1 MALLSTVISRIS
13 ASNSSRTLV
22 CRHFSALTPQQPSI
36 SHKNYYRNASY
47 DSAGEKFQTVDRN
60 KPFKKI
66 IFGGIVAGTI
76 YAFGMKWWSDQ
87 QYKASLLQE
96 GHAMSYKDY
105 QITEEIPEFK
115 VARSLRNPADNTKI
129 KFTLYQ
135 YQTCPFCC
143 KARAFLDYFGL
154 NYDVIEVNSVTRK
167 QVCGPQCGNYRIFL
181 LLRFYVKSILED
193 LEVLDLP
200 ILPLLG
206 L

>member
-1 MALLSTVISRIS
+1 MALLSTVISRIT

-47 DSAGEKFQTVDRN
+47 DSAGEKFQTVDRS
-60 KPFKKI
+60 KPYKKI

-76 YAFGMKWWSDQ
+76 YALGMKWWSDQ

-167 QVCGPQCGNYRIFL
+167 QVCGPQCGNYRIFMSPK
-181 LLRFYVKSILED
+181 FYVKSNLKNV
-193 LEVLDLP
+193 EVVKMLFLQ
-200 ILPLLG
+200 I
-206 L
+206 